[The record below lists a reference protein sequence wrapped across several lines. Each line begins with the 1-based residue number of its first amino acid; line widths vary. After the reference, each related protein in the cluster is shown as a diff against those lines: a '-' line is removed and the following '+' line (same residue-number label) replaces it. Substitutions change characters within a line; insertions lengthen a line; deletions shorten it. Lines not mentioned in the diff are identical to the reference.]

1 MMLTWNTIQ
10 ANGGGWTASTGKRYC
25 KIGAAL
31 QANGG
36 GWTAS
41 TGKRYC
47 KIGAALIF
55 ETDEKNP
62 QEA

>member
-1 MMLTWNTIQ
+1 MMLTWNTI
-10 ANGGGWTASTGKRYC
+10 
-25 KIGAAL
+25 